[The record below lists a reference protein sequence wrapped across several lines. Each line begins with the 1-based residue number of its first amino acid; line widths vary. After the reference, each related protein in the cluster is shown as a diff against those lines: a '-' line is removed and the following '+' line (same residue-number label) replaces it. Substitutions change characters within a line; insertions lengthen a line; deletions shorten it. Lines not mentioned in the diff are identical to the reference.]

1 MGTYIDLTCSES
13 NPYRISNT
21 TGSFTFSVTRK
32 NVYSSQPN
40 VIVRWGILNGTHHTL
55 WSTSMTRGDT
65 KIFTISHTD
74 LLNEM
79 STTGTATIRISAN
92 CNTDS
97 LHIDRT
103 VNIDST
109 VICPDVTQ
117 WTSSIVNTP
126 LNGILVRGYSSVRY
140 SYTATKG
147 WGASQVLLNFTAPY
161 GTFNPTGISSRADT
175 LTGRTQFHVD
185 GGSDDLTFSAK
196 IECRDSRMQTVDIMS
211 AIATWKGYTKPEI
224 TATAVRCDSNGN
236 PDESG
241 AYAKITFSAT
251 YSLTGLG
258 NVGHVSM
265 TTGGTTY
272 TDPNA
277 PMIIPQAQAT
287 TTTYTITATDTVL
300 NSVSQNVSVRV
311 IVYNA
316 KFPLDLYDDGRGH
329 FGARVGA
336 IAKSGW
342 FVSGLQNEF
351 TKDTILR
358 NHFSNYISSSLS
370 TTNGYVVVATI
381 KVTGTY
387 ADAPIFMR
395 LSKRGYASWYVI
407 IRFTN
412 ENNTDPTLSYFRT
425 DIYTSSYLYKSR
437 TSTWQLIIPYS
448 GYDHPAITDIQMSN
462 YQSNCVS
469 IDYTMSYLSTLPS
482 GGTYA
487 SPMPLYGVSTVGS
500 NAQPIY
506 LNSGSPTAVLQPTSG
521 AWFRGIPKVDSNG
534 IMEIGRFIDFHTTDT
549 GTTDYE
555 VRLQADGTGILT
567 IRNVG
572 NIGIARWMQGISATS
587 SVSATSGTFYRVP
600 IDQTASN
607 NPVINSS
614 NVRLFETAY
623 NGIKVKK
630 TGKYRIS
637 GSIYIGTGTNGRA
650 GAYIYESVGRDYS
663 SSSTELIGNALYGN
677 GTDVVVTIS
686 PRIISLTADHIIHLV
701 GRAMSANG
709 TIYYS
714 NKSTYLLIE
723 WVND

>member
-140 SYTATKG
+140 SYTAKKG
-147 WGASQVLLNFTAPY
+147 RGASQVLLNFTAPY

-272 TDPNA
+272 TDPTA
-277 PMIIPQAQAT
+277 PIIIPQAQAT

-342 FVSGLQNEF
+342 FVSGLKNEF

-358 NHFSNYISSSLS
+358 NRYAYTPNAYLS
-370 TTNGYVVVATI
+370 TSNGYVVLATI
-381 KVTGTY
+381 TITGTY
-387 ADAPIFMR
+387 ANAPLYLTVCQRGRDATRIC
-395 LSKRGYASWYVI
+395 
-407 IRFTN
+407 IRFVSVN
-412 ENNTDPTLSYFRT
+412 STDPNVGTFIT
-425 DIYTSSYLYKSR
+425 DVYSSTYYMYKSS
-437 TSTWQLIIPYS
+437 TSTWQLITSYTS
-448 GYDHPAITDIQMSN
+448 YDLPCITDV
-462 YQSNCVS
+462 QSQQYTADRMT
-469 IDYTMSYLSTLPS
+469 IDYTSSYLSAIPTGAIQATSWAFAKATNADYATIAEKDSHGTSLDIGKTMSFISDFSTSDGRYYTRTLTFNVNSRFPFIVLRCS
-482 GGTYA
+482 QIRGYVPVGCSYNTTGTVYSSDASVSYDRDTGIITIDNEASAWA
-487 SPMPLYGVSTVGS
+487 SPMIIFPYG
-500 NAQPIY
+500 
-506 LNSGSPTAVLQPTSG
+506 
-521 AWFRGIPKVDSNG
+521 
-534 IMEIGRFIDFHTTDT
+534 
-549 GTTDYE
+549 
-555 VRLQADGTGILT
+555 
-567 IRNVG
+567 
-572 NIGIARWMQGISATS
+572 
-587 SVSATSGTFYRVP
+587 
-600 IDQTASN
+600 
-607 NPVINSS
+607 
-614 NVRLFETAY
+614 
-623 NGIKVKK
+623 
-630 TGKYRIS
+630 
-637 GSIYIGTGTNGRA
+637 YIT
-650 GAYIYESVGRDYS
+650 
-663 SSSTELIGNALYGN
+663 
-677 GTDVVVTIS
+677 
-686 PRIISLTADHIIHLV
+686 
-701 GRAMSANG
+701 
-709 TIYYS
+709 
-714 NKSTYLLIE
+714 
-723 WVND
+723 

>member
-40 VIVRWGILNGTHHTL
+40 VIVRWGILNGTQHTL

-140 SYTATKG
+140 SYTAKKG
-147 WGASQVLLNFTAPY
+147 RGASQVLLNFTAPY

-175 LTGRTQFHVD
+175 LTGQTQFHVD

-277 PMIIPQAQAT
+277 PIIIPQAQAT

-358 NHFSNYISSSLS
+358 NHYSNYTPNTLSSAVGYAVLS
-370 TTNGYVVVATI
+370 TFTI
-381 KVTGTY
+381 TEPY
-387 ADAPIFMR
+387 ANAPIYMR
-395 LSKRGYASWYVI
+395 LSTRNYPSWYVCI
-407 IRFTN
+407 KFKGIN
-412 ENNTDPTLSYFRT
+412 GTDPDLDFCRT
-425 DIYTSSYLYKSR
+425 DIDTPTYIYKSG
-437 TSTWQLIIPYS
+437 TSTWQLIVPYG
-448 GYDHPAITDIQMSN
+448 GYDYPCVTDTQISF
-462 YQSNCVS
+462 YQSGRV
-469 IDYTMSYLSTLPS
+469 IVDYTVSYMNSLPS
-482 GGTYA
+482 GVITASYMTMAQAQKDSYGTTINMGKTMSFISDFSTSDGRYYTRTLTFNVNSRFPFIVLRCSQIRGYVPVGCSYNTTGTVYSSDASVSYDRDTGIITIDNEASAWA
-487 SPMPLYGVSTVGS
+487 SPMIIFPYG
-500 NAQPIY
+500 
-506 LNSGSPTAVLQPTSG
+506 
-521 AWFRGIPKVDSNG
+521 
-534 IMEIGRFIDFHTTDT
+534 
-549 GTTDYE
+549 
-555 VRLQADGTGILT
+555 
-567 IRNVG
+567 
-572 NIGIARWMQGISATS
+572 
-587 SVSATSGTFYRVP
+587 
-600 IDQTASN
+600 
-607 NPVINSS
+607 
-614 NVRLFETAY
+614 
-623 NGIKVKK
+623 
-630 TGKYRIS
+630 
-637 GSIYIGTGTNGRA
+637 YIT
-650 GAYIYESVGRDYS
+650 
-663 SSSTELIGNALYGN
+663 
-677 GTDVVVTIS
+677 
-686 PRIISLTADHIIHLV
+686 
-701 GRAMSANG
+701 
-709 TIYYS
+709 
-714 NKSTYLLIE
+714 
-723 WVND
+723 